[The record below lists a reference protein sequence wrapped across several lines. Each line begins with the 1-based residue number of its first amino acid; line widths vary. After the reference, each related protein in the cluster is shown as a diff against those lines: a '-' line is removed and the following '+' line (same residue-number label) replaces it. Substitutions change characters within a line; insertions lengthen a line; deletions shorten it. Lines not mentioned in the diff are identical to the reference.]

1 MRLPL
6 PRAVAAALILSASSL
21 ASAAPDVVVPT
32 FTLDFA
38 HDAIE
43 PPSVISTDASKT
55 VLSLHPPG
63 ERTHVVA
70 GGSSGQTVSFGGD
83 FNITAADG
91 YRITGL
97 GFSASV
103 TGSFQAGQ
111 PPAGATNVR
120 YGDAGNRV
128 WVWFTVDSA
137 QPQLLYRQDY
147 LTAEAIDVALA
158 VPGAGTDVAV
168 SMTVDLTAWGFGTY
182 FTPIDPE
189 GADKVY
195 GRGQIDLWNPQLTVY
210 TEALPVPEP
219 SNYLMLGVGLA
230 LVGARRQLMRRGGQA

>member
-1 MRLPL
+1 MRLRL

-38 HDAIE
+38 YDAIE
-43 PPSVISTDASKT
+43 APSVVSTDASKT
-55 VLSLHPPG
+55 VLSLHAPA
-63 ERTHVVA
+63 ERTHAEA
-70 GGSSGQTVSFGGD
+70 GGAIAQTTGINGEFT
-83 FNITAADG
+83 IKAADG

-103 TGSFQAGQ
+103 TGSFREGQ
-111 PPAGATNVR
+111 PPEGATNVR

-128 WVWFTVDSA
+128 SVWFTAGSA
-137 QPQLLYRQDY
+137 QPQLLYRNEY
-147 LTAEAIDVALA
+147 LTAETIDVALA
-158 VPGAGTDVAV
+158 IPGAGTDVAAR
-168 SMTVDLTAWGFGTY
+168 MAVDISAWGFATA
-182 FTPIDPE
+182 FKPIDPE

-195 GRGQIDLWNPQLTVY
+195 GFGQINLWNPQLTVY

-219 SNYLMLGVGLA
+219 STYLMLGVGLA
-230 LVGARRQLMRRGGQA
+230 LVGARKQLMRRGGQA